1 MQIRVLRILILA
13 LFASGL
19 LSAKEITSA
28 YGRVSALDSQVLFE
42 PPITDVSVAIT
53 TDSAPRPGFLYTYHL
68 VLRNKGTAVT
78 SATLSFVKDAKLGNP
93 TSAPDGAS
101 FDGNT
106 LNIPF
111 EDLQP
116 NEVRMYQVC
125 YLVPSLP
132 NVDIGEY
139 LSAFVSVGVEQDVAT
154 YDNVFQNKEAVSES
168 YDPNDLTEAHGEK
181 IVLSTF
187 GDNERLYYTVRFEN
201 TGAATASFLIIED
214 LLDAQLDPSSV
225 MLVSSSHYVT
235 MGRTDNK
242 VRFLFP
248 DVDLPPSIPNTA
260 IGKGQVT
267 FSVMPFPGLQVG
279 DIIPNQAHIF
289 FDFNPPIATNVF
301 QTEFVAALSVN
312 APEKSSW
319 RMYPNPAHD
328 YLIIEDHDVIDR
340 VTIYSLTGQKIRE
353 VSGGQSAVM
362 LDVAAL
368 ASGSY
373 LLRIDKGQV
382 NEARVFCKR

>member
-1 MQIRVLRILILA
+1 MQIRVLRILVLA

-19 LSAKEITSA
+19 LSAKGVASVHSP
-28 YGRVSALDSQVLFE
+28 VSGVLFE

-53 TDSAPRPGFLYTYHL
+53 TDSAPRPGFLYTYHI
-68 VLRNKGTAVT
+68 VLHNKGTAVT
-78 SATLSFVKDAKLGNP
+78 TAILSFVKDAKLGNP
-93 TSAPDGAS
+93 ASVPVEAS

-111 EDLQP
+111 DELQP

-132 NVDIGEY
+132 DVDIGEY
-139 LSAFVSVGVEQDVAT
+139 LSAFASVGLEQDVAA
-154 YDNVFQNKEAVSES
+154 YDNVFQKKEAISAS

-181 IVLSTF
+181 IILTTF
-187 GDNERLYYTVRFEN
+187 ADNERLYYTVRYEN
-201 TGAATASFLIIED
+201 TGAAAASFLIIED
-214 LLDAQLDPSSV
+214 LLDPQLDPSTI

-248 DVDLPPSIPNTA
+248 DVDLPPSIPDTS

-267 FSVMPFPGLQVG
+267 FSVKPFPGLQVG

-319 RMYPNPAHD
+319 RMYPNPARD
-328 YLIIEDHDVIDR
+328 YLIIEDREAIER
-340 VTIYSLTGQKIRE
+340 VSIYSLTGQKIRE
-353 VSGGQSAVM
+353 VSSGGQSSVM
-362 LDVAAL
+362 LDVSVL
-368 ASGSY
+368 ATGSY
-373 LLRIDKGQV
+373 LLRVDKGQR
-382 NEARVFCKR
+382 NEARIFNKN